1 MIRPPEA
8 TIWIPDRSDVLNP
21 AARTLSR
28 YSPVGNDGNA
38 YEPPS
43 FACTWSETPV
53 ATAVAVISAFG
64 TDAPDGSRTT
74 PVIRPTFCCAC
85 SMSDAQK
92 IHVDTVDKTRA
103 FCLFAIYRF
112 PLSV

>member
-1 MIRPPEA
+1 MADARGAGKETGKILK
-8 TIWIPDRSDVLNP
+8 SKVLYQG
-21 AARTLSR
+21 RL
-28 YSPVGNDGNA
+28 
-38 YEPPS
+38 
-43 FACTWSETPV
+43 
-53 ATAVAVISAFG
+53 FG
-64 TDAPDGSRTT
+64 VRRDEVLEPDGSRTT

-112 PLSV
+112 PLSVLVYRNRHFDGAGMFAGVL